1 MQNLII
7 GRKVEIA
14 LLQKYISSNH
24 SEFIAIYGRRRVG
37 KTYLIRQYFQNR
49 FSFDITGIIE
59 GKKTEQMTA
68 FGHALKQY
76 GYKGRKPATWLD
88 AFFALRSVLEQK
100 MEQGKPCVVFIDEM
114 PCLDTPKSGF
124 VHALGHFWNSWAAW
138 QADIKL
144 IVCGSA
150 TSWMVRNIID
160 NHGGLHDRVTHEMT
174 LKPFTLRETE
184 EYFQTFGFHWSRLG
198 VLHTYMAVGGI
209 PYYLSLFNP
218 EESPAQGIDRLF
230 FSENGE
236 LQKEYR
242 RLFAS
247 LFRNPEPYLSVIKL
261 LATKPSGMT
270 REEIHELLGGNNN
283 GHLGDLLKDL
293 VYCDFLRSYKVRG
306 KKVKTNSSIFKL
318 VDFYTLFYHSF
329 IGKASMNTNYWTR
342 LQGTPTVNTW
352 LGLAY
357 ERVCMAH
364 ISQIKK
370 SLGIGSVVTES
381 YSWRSRD
388 SEHPAQIDLLIERA
402 DKMINLCE
410 IKYSET
416 EYSLSQEE
424 FLNIGRRVESFRTAT
439 QTHYGIIPTLITTF
453 GLSRGMY
460 ADSIHASVVLDN
472 LFSD

>member
-1 MQNLII
+1 MQNSII
-7 GRKVEIA
+7 GRKEEIA
-14 LLQKYISSNH
+14 LLEKYMSSNH

-37 KTYLIRQYFQNR
+37 KTFLIRQYFQNQ
-49 FSFDITGIIE
+49 FAFDMTGIIE
-59 GKKTEQMTA
+59 GKKAEQMTT

-88 AFFALRSVLEQK
+88 AFFALRGLLEQK
-100 MEQGKPCVVFIDEM
+100 LEQGKPCVVFIDEM

-138 QADIKL
+138 QAEIKL

-160 NHGGLHDRVTHEMT
+160 NHGGLHDRVTHEIA
-174 LKPFTLRETE
+174 LKPFTLSETE
-184 EYFQTFGFHWSRLG
+184 EYFQSFGFPWSRLS
-198 VLHTYMAVGGI
+198 VLHTYMAVGGV

-218 EESPAQGIDRLF
+218 DESPAQGIDRLF

-247 LFRNPEPYLSVIKL
+247 LFRNPEPYLAVIKL
-261 LATKPSGMT
+261 LAAKPSGMT
-270 REEIHELLGGNNN
+270 REEIREQLGGNNN
-283 GHLGDLLKDL
+283 GHLGDLLTDL
-293 VYCDFLRSYKVRG
+293 VYCNFLRKYKVRE
-306 KKVKTNSSIFKL
+306 KKLKTNSSIYKL

-329 IGKASMNTNYWTR
+329 IGKASMNTSYWTR

-364 ISQIKK
+364 VSQIKRA
-370 SLGIGSVVTES
+370 LGIGSVVTEA
-381 YSWRSRD
+381 YSWRSKD

-424 FLNIGRRVESFRTAT
+424 YLNIGRRVESFRAAI
-439 QTHYGIIPTLITTF
+439 QTHYGIVPTLITTF

-460 ADSIHASVVLDN
+460 ADSIHASVVLDD
-472 LFSD
+472 LYSE